1 MTRDEEI
8 IGRFETKA
16 GALLERAQ
24 QFLITTL
31 PGGPGIFT
39 YVVMSN
45 LVSKLFGNMREYVDK
60 AVSKPLTL
68 PDFVY
73 VEPLEEELQEFFEDK
88 RFKTLRAEFPE
99 RYDTFGGD
107 DWIKMRR
114 YYRPLYYTF
123 YYKDPFMVEMF
134 SFEIQS
140 QNYKRIILDY
150 DALPAYKQVLNST
163 PSAKRQSALWN
174 AVNVVLKDTVN
185 DVWQKSYGKELF
197 QDAKKLPEVANLVN
211 AIKTKIR
218 ERVDIEE
225 LLSLYNDIKYLS
237 GRSLPIEKSTELEPP
252 KKMIEFVTSVLPD
265 GHLVVP
271 SEVIK
276 RFQLKTV
283 SKMRVLVVQD
293 ED

>member
-16 GALLERAQ
+16 GVLLERAQ
-24 QFLITTL
+24 NFLTVAL

-39 YVVMSN
+39 YIVMSS
-45 LVSKLFGNMREYVDK
+45 LVSKIFGNTREFVDK
-60 AVSKPLTL
+60 AISKPLTL

-73 VEPLEEELQEFFEDK
+73 VEPLEEELQEFFDDK
-88 RFKTLRAEFPE
+88 RFKTLRAEFPTQ
-99 RYDTFGGD
+99 YSAFSSD
-107 DWIKMRR
+107 DWVKMRR
-114 YYRPLYYTF
+114 YYRPLYYTLS
-123 YYKDPFMVEMF
+123 YKEPFMVDMF

-150 DALPAYKQVLNST
+150 DTLPTYKQALSSI
-163 PSAKRQSALWN
+163 PSAKRQSAFW
-174 AVNVVLKDTVN
+174 NVVNAILKDTVN

-197 QDAKKLPEVANLVN
+197 QDAKKIPEVANLVN

-225 LLSLYNDIKYLS
+225 LISLYNDIKYLS
-237 GRSLPIEKSTELEPP
+237 GRALPSETPAEPEPP

-265 GHLVVP
+265 GHIVIP

>member
-16 GALLERAQ
+16 GVLLERAQ
-24 QFLITTL
+24 QFLTTTL

-45 LVSKLFGNMREYVDK
+45 LVAKLFGNMREYVEK
-60 AVSKPLTL
+60 AISKPLTL
-68 PDFVY
+68 PDFIY

-88 RFKTLRAEFPE
+88 RFKTLRAEFPVQ
-99 RYDTFGGD
+99 YSAFSND

-114 YYRPLYYTF
+114 YYRPLYYTL
-123 YYKDPFMVEMF
+123 YYKDPFMVDMF

-150 DALPAYKQVLNST
+150 DTLPTYKQVLNST
-163 PSAKRQSALWN
+163 SSAKRQSALWN
-174 AVNVVLKDTVN
+174 AVNAILKDTVN

-197 QDAKKLPEVANLVN
+197 QDAKKIPEVANLVN

-237 GRSLPIEKSTELEPP
+237 GRALPAEKPAELEAPS
-252 KKMIEFVTSVLPD
+252 KMVEFVTSVLPD
-265 GHLVVP
+265 GHIVVP
-271 SEVIK
+271 SEVIQ

-283 SKMRVLVVQD
+283 SKMRVLIVQD

>member
-16 GALLERAQ
+16 GVLLERAQ
-24 QFLITTL
+24 NFLTVAL

-39 YVVMSN
+39 YIVMSS
-45 LVSKLFGNMREYVDK
+45 LVSKIFGNTREFVEK
-60 AVSKPLTL
+60 AISKPLTL

-73 VEPLEEELQEFFEDK
+73 VEPLEEELQEFFDDK
-88 RFKTLRAEFPE
+88 RFKTLRAEFPTQ
-99 RYDTFGGD
+99 YSAFSSD
-107 DWIKMRR
+107 DWVKMRR
-114 YYRPLYYTF
+114 YYRPLYYTLS
-123 YYKDPFMVEMF
+123 YKEPFMVDMF

-150 DALPAYKQVLNST
+150 DTLPTYKQALSSI
-163 PSAKRQSALWN
+163 PSAKRQSAFW
-174 AVNVVLKDTVN
+174 NVVNAIMKDTVN

-197 QDAKKLPEVANLVN
+197 QDAKKIPEVANLVN

-225 LLSLYNDIKYLS
+225 LISLYNDIKYLS
-237 GRSLPIEKSTELEPP
+237 GRALPSETPAEPEPP

-265 GHLVVP
+265 GHIVIP

>member
-16 GALLERAQ
+16 GVLLERAQ
-24 QFLITTL
+24 NFLTVAL

-39 YVVMSN
+39 YIVMSS
-45 LVSKLFGNMREYVDK
+45 LVSKIFGNTREFVDK
-60 AVSKPLTL
+60 AISKPLTL

-73 VEPLEEELQEFFEDK
+73 VEPLEEELQEFFDDK
-88 RFKTLRAEFPE
+88 RFKTLRAEFPTQ
-99 RYDTFGGD
+99 YSAFSSD
-107 DWIKMRR
+107 DWVKMRR
-114 YYRPLYYTF
+114 YYRPLYYTLS
-123 YYKDPFMVEMF
+123 YKEPFMVDMF

-150 DALPAYKQVLNST
+150 DTLPTYKQALSSI
-163 PSAKRQSALWN
+163 PSAKRQSAFW
-174 AVNVVLKDTVN
+174 NVVNAILKDTVN

-197 QDAKKLPEVANLVN
+197 QDAKKIPEVANLVN
-211 AIKTKIR
+211 GIKTKIR

-225 LLSLYNDIKYLS
+225 LISLYNDIKYLS
-237 GRSLPIEKSTELEPP
+237 GRALPSETPAEPEPP

-265 GHLVVP
+265 GHIVIP

>member
-16 GALLERAQ
+16 GVLLERAQ
-24 QFLITTL
+24 QFLTTTL

-45 LVSKLFGNMREYVDK
+45 LVGKLFGNMKEYVDK
-60 AVSKPLTL
+60 AISKPLTL

-88 RFKTLRAEFPE
+88 RFKTLRAEFPTQ
-99 RYDTFGGD
+99 YNAFSGD

-123 YYKDPFMVEMF
+123 NYKDPFMVEMF

-150 DALPAYKQVLNST
+150 DTLPAYKQVLNST
-163 PSAKRQSALWN
+163 LSAKRQNALWN
-174 AVNVVLKDTVN
+174 AVTSILKDTVN

-197 QDAKKLPEVANLVN
+197 QDAKRIPEVANLVN
-211 AIKTKIR
+211 GIKTKIR

-225 LLSLYNDIKYLS
+225 LISLYNDIKYVS
-237 GRSLPIEKSTELEPP
+237 GRALPTEKPAEPEPP

-265 GHLVVP
+265 GHIVVP
-271 SEVIK
+271 SEMIK
-276 RFQLKTV
+276 RFELKTV

>member
-16 GALLERAQ
+16 GVLLERAQ
-24 QFLITTL
+24 QFLTTTL

-45 LVSKLFGNMREYVDK
+45 LVAKLFGNMREYVER
-60 AVSKPLTL
+60 AISKPLTL

-88 RFKTLRAEFPE
+88 RFKTLRAEFPTQ
-99 RYDTFGGD
+99 YSAFSSD

-123 YYKDPFMVEMF
+123 SYKDPFMVEMF

-150 DALPAYKQVLNST
+150 DTLPTYKQVLNST
-163 PSAKRQSALWN
+163 SSAKRKNALWN
-174 AVNVVLKDTVN
+174 AVNSILKDTVN

-197 QDAKKLPEVANLVN
+197 QDAKKIPEVANLVN
-211 AIKTKIR
+211 GIKTKIR

-225 LLSLYNDIKYLS
+225 LISLYNDIKYLS
-237 GRSLPIEKSTELEPP
+237 GRSLPSEKSAEPEPP
-252 KKMIEFVTSVLPD
+252 QKMVEFVTSVLPD
-265 GHLVVP
+265 GHIVVP
-271 SEVIK
+271 PELIK

-293 ED
+293 EE